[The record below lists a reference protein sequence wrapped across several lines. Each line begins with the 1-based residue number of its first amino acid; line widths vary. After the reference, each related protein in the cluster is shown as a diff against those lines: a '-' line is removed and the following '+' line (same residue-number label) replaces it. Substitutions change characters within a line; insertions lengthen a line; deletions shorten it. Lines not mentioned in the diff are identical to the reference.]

1 MKVIAN
7 YLPQYHI
14 TETIIKGGPH
24 LQAVRYIRIK
34 KRLYLEIFYDLSD
47 FSITKQCELAEEY
60 GIDAFMYWMYYFG
73 DDQGF
78 LLDKPLKNRLLCESQ
93 LPFCLS
99 WANHDWRRKE
109 WDKDANVI
117 ASELLIE
124 QRYVAED
131 IVNLYKDLMPYFSD
145 NRYLRY
151 EGKLVFGIFKPL
163 EVPFLE
169 DFIEQ
174 WQAFAKRDNLGGFLF
189 IGHSVDRRN

>member
-14 TETIIKGGPH
+14 TESNNKWWGEGFTEWTTLAGH
-24 LQAVRYIRIK
+24 ERYHKDQEKIVPGE
-34 KRLYLEIFYDLSD
+34 LGFYDLSD
-47 FSITKQCELAEEY
+47 FSIHQKQCELAEEY

-169 DFIEQ
+169 DFISSG
-174 WQAFAKRDNLGGFLF
+174 RP
-189 IGHSVDRRN
+189 SRR